1 MSLVDPAAFA
11 FDPIDAFEAIAP
23 AGSGFSCAPLVYG
36 YVSYAVAGYRQR
48 RLSFADI
55 PAVGERGPAGSAL
68 GGTGIAV
75 SARSAYAREA
85 ADFAY
90 WVASGPVQAGL
101 YAEARGQP
109 AHADAWNSDAV
120 NAPVGDFYRA
130 TRRTL
135 DGAWLQPRHDGY
147 MAFQGKASAPLTEAL
162 MARARA
168 KETIACVNALFRE
181 NLG

>member
-1 MSLVDPAAFA
+1 V
-11 FDPIDAFEAIAP
+11 
-23 AGSGFSCAPLVYG
+23 
-36 YVSYAVAGYRQR
+36 
-48 RLSFADI
+48 
-55 PAVGERGPAGSAL
+55 
-68 GGTGIAV
+68 
-75 SARSAYAREA
+75 

-101 YAEARGQP
+101 YAEAGGQP

-135 DGAWLQPRHDGY
+135 DCAWLRPRHDGY
-147 MAFQGKASAPLTEAL
+147 MAFQDKASALLTEAL
-162 MARARA
+162 MARATA
-168 KETIACVNALFRE
+168 KETIARVNALFRE